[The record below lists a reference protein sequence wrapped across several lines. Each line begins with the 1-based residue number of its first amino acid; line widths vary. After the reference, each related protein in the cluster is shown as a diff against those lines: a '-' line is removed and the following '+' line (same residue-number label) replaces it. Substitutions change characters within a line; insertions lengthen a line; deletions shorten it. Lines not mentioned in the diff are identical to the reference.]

1 MPTAAEEDVESPF
14 PKLFTVEEAN
24 ALLPKLGELL
34 DDMAVHRDAMREKA
48 PHLEPIL
55 EASARNGGGKIG
67 SEYGVEAYNLHL
79 AIERIRELGVLLKD
93 LDTGL
98 LDFPHEREGRV
109 VFLCWHPPEER
120 IGYWHEIQSGYRGRQ
135 PL

>member
-1 MPTAAEEDVESPF
+1 MEPSFAR
-14 PKLFTVEEAN
+14 LFTVEEAN
-24 ALLPKLGELL
+24 ALLPKLEELL
-34 DDMAVHRDAMREKA
+34 SDIAVHREAMRERA

-55 EASARNGGGKIG
+55 QAAASNGGGRIG
-67 SEYGVEAYNLHL
+67 SEYGVEAYNLYL
-79 AIERIRELGVLLKD
+79 AIERTRELGVLLKD

-98 LDFPHEREGRV
+98 LDFPHERDGRV

-120 IGYWHEIQSGYRGRQ
+120 IGFWHEIQTGYQGRQ

>member
-1 MPTAAEEDVESPF
+1 MEPET

-24 ALLPKLGELL
+24 SLLPRLRELL
-34 DDMAVHRDAMREKA
+34 ADVSLHRDALRERA

-55 EASARNGGGKIG
+55 RAAGTNGGGRIG
-67 SEYGVEAYNLHL
+67 SEYGVEAYKLYL
-79 AIERIRELGVLLKD
+79 AIELIRELGVVLKD
-93 LDTGL
+93 LDVGL
-98 LDFPHEREGRV
+98 LDFPHQREGRV

-120 IGYWHEIQSGYRGRQ
+120 IGYWHEIEAGYAGRQ

>member
-1 MPTAAEEDVESPF
+1 MEPSF
-14 PKLFTVEEAN
+14 PRLFTVEEAN
-24 ALLPKLGELL
+24 ALLPKLRELL
-34 DDMAVHRDAMREKA
+34 EDVALHRDSLREKA

-55 EASARNGGGKIG
+55 KSAGSNGGGRIG
-67 SEYGVEAYNLHL
+67 SEYGVAAYNLYL

-93 LDTGL
+93 LDMGL

-120 IGYWHEIQSGYRGRQ
+120 IEYWHEIEAGYQGRR

>member
-1 MPTAAEEDVESPF
+1 MELDF
-14 PKLFTVEEAN
+14 PRLFTVEEAN
-24 ALLPKLGELL
+24 SLLPRLREILEDVSL
-34 DDMAVHRDAMREKA
+34 HRDALRERA

-55 EASARNGGGKIG
+55 RAAVANSGGRVG
-67 SEYGVEAYNLHL
+67 SEYGVEAYNLYL
-79 AIERIRELGVLLKD
+79 AIERIRELGVFLKD
-93 LDTGL
+93 LDVGL

-120 IGYWHEIQSGYRGRQ
+120 VGYWHEIEAGYAGRQ